1 MLSSISEILV
11 HVYPHFLLLLV
22 LIKTFPPR
30 QDRLKPLYIFICY
43 AILLF
48 LDWIILRLIPARLP
62 VSAERAAGLICIFLY
77 ISAAA
82 IFASLFLKGWILYKI
97 MLITMWW
104 FIYEA
109 VRNLLFAFSAFI
121 FHKTTELL
129 LPILVLNCLILT
141 LFSLL
146 LICFRVNSSIR
157 IPPAVGICICI
168 LCLSVEE
175 ITMATDEY
183 TFLLLEN
190 GLLAKEICILCFLIA
205 LMIFVY
211 YCVSTMLRQFENV
224 TSQKYQ
230 LELQK
235 TELDYARTTFEQSR
249 KISHD
254 IKNQLLLVST
264 MIRNEKYDEALI
276 YLNDSVSGPNNLL
289 RTPSSGNP
297 TIDAV
302 LYMEQIKAEK
312 SGICLEINAALP
324 RQLSISPVDIS
335 SVLFN
340 LIDNA
345 IEASAGIKNPYV
357 NTVIKKD
364 KNYILISVRNRTEI
378 DILKNNPNLRTTKS
392 DNTLHGEGL
401 KIVRQI
407 VDKNDGE
414 LDFSQEKDLFVVFVM
429 LKENLAPDV
438 GPGLQ

>member
-11 HVYPHFLLLLV
+11 HIYPHSLLLFV
-22 LIKTFPPR
+22 LAKTFPPR
-30 QDRLKPLYIFICY
+30 QDRLKAVYFLICY
-43 AILLF
+43 AVLLV
-48 LDWIILRLIPARLP
+48 LDWIILRLIPAALP
-62 VSAERAAGLICIFLY
+62 ASAGRAAGLACIFLY
-77 ISAAA
+77 ISAATV
-82 IFASLFLKGWILYKI
+82 FASLLLKGWILYKI

-104 FIYEA
+104 FVYEA

-129 LPILVLNCLILT
+129 LPILVLNCFILT
-141 LFSLL
+141 VFSLL
-146 LICFRVNSSIR
+146 LIRFRVNSSIR
-157 IPPAVGICICI
+157 IPPGIGICICI

-205 LMIFVY
+205 IMVFVY
-211 YCVSTMLRQFENV
+211 YCVSTLLRQFENI

-235 TELDYARTTFEQSR
+235 TELSYARTTFEQSR

-254 IKNQLLLVST
+254 IKNQLLLVAT
-264 MIRNEKYDEALI
+264 MIRNEKYNEALA
-276 YLNDSVSGPNNLL
+276 YLNESATGPGSVFHA
-289 RTPSSGNP
+289 PSSGNP

-312 SGICLEINAALP
+312 AGIRLEINAALP
-324 RQLSISPVDIS
+324 ARLSISPADIS

-357 NTVIKKD
+357 NVVIKKE
-364 KNYILISVRNRTEI
+364 KNYILISVRNRTEN
-378 DILKNNPNLRTTKS
+378 DILKINPTLATTKS
-392 DNTLHGEGL
+392 DRALHGEGL

-407 VDKNDGE
+407 TDRNDGE
-414 LDFSQEKDLFVVFVM
+414 LDFSQEKDIFVVFVM
-429 LKENLAPDV
+429 LKENLAPDM
-438 GPGLQ
+438 GPAL